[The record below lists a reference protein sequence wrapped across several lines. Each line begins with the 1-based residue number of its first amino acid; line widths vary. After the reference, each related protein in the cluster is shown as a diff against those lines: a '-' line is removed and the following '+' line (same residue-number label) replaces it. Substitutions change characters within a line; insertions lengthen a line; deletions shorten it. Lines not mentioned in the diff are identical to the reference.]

1 MVVSAAAA
9 AADAAADCD
18 YDNGDRHK
26 LAWSLRVCDLKQ
38 LAERVVKQGKSFP
51 LFPKSRQHLQSKHAR
66 RNVRETSFP
75 EDPSMDP
82 KQFFFEKKEAHNN
95 NN

>member
-18 YDNGDRHK
+18 YDNGDRHR

-38 LAERVVKQGKSFP
+38 LAEGVVKQGKSFP
-51 LFPKSRQHLQSKHAR
+51 LSKASIIIKSKHAR

-75 EDPSMDP
+75 EDPSTDP
-82 KQFFFEKKEAHNN
+82 KQFFC
-95 NN
+95 